1 MKYGVKHMSDKLF
14 SKTLNDKTFA
24 VSLTAS
30 ALTPASSLHTCR
42 RRKEARRFMSLLTF
56 SALMSVSLFVSAAA
70 QVRIKG
76 NPGCFQTIQEAV
88 DAANPGATVIVHQG
102 TYAENVTIGKSL
114 TLRGVGHPLVA
125 PASGVPLSVDNPAGS
140 VVIEGLDINTPSGQ
154 PGIFYDGLSDD

>member
-70 QVRIKG
+70 HVRIKG
-76 NPGCFQTIQEAV
+76 NPGCFQTIQE
-88 DAANPGATVIVHQG
+88 PATPP
-102 TYAENVTIGKSL
+102 N
-114 TLRGVGHPLVA
+114 RGPAILPL
-125 PASGVPLSVDNPAGS
+125 
-140 VVIEGLDINTPSGQ
+140 
-154 PGIFYDGLSDD
+154 